1 MPVSYMNKT
10 NDILICIFK
19 LILIELSATM
29 LGMVFANLG
38 FPETNVV
45 VIYLLAVLL
54 TARFTGGYYYGILSA
69 IFSMLAYNY
78 FFTEPYY
85 SLSVNDS
92 SYLITFAIMLLTS
105 VLTSALTTKEILL
118 TKQANERGLENK
130 TLYMLSSKLSDA
142 SELDSVLRIATESI
156 GTLLECNIGCIYLGN
171 ISDPLHI
178 QFVDGKTIHRLVA
191 NGEELSRKYL
201 DLREEYIDE
210 ADAYCFPVNGREHLL
225 AIIRIDKKVKLELLN
240 RKKRLLHSIIE
251 NVSMAIDRIEI
262 SDERNRDHEDM
273 EKERERANLLR
284 AISHDL
290 RTPLSGIMGT
300 SEMLMSMT
308 DKDDQ
313 KQKLYQ
319 DIYKDADWLK
329 SLVENILSLT
339 RLQDG
344 KIVIHKEKEAI
355 EEIIA
360 SSVTHIERSYPGRNI
375 QVIIPDDFKLVPMD
389 GKLIEQVITNL
400 LDNAVKHTKDVE
412 AIIIEASYENDKLIV
427 KVKDEGE
434 GLEAEDIPNIFKIFY
449 TSKSRSSD
457 VRRGIGLGLTICETV
472 IKAHG
477 GTITCK
483 NNLNGKGAEFS
494 FALPLDNEGR
504 NHV

>member
-1 MPVSYMNKT
+1 MKIKNKY
-10 NDILICIFK
+10 
-19 LILIELSATM
+19 
-29 LGMVFANLG
+29 LG
-38 FPETNVV
+38 
-45 VIYLLAVLL
+45 
-54 TARFTGGYYYGILSA
+54 
-69 IFSMLAYNY
+69 
-78 FFTEPYY
+78 
-85 SLSVNDS
+85 
-92 SYLITFAIMLLTS
+92 S
-105 VLTSALTTKEILL
+105 VLVVSLLCLAFVGCTK
-118 TKQANERGLENK
+118 NEE
-130 TLYMLSSKLSDA
+130 SDVT
-142 SELDSVLRIATESI
+142 VLRIA
-156 GTLLECNIGCIYLGN
+156 NW
-171 ISDPLHI
+171 
-178 QFVDGKTIHRLVA
+178 
-191 NGEELSRKYL
+191 
-201 DLREEYIDE
+201 EEYIDE